1 MHNLKEIRKNFSEFA
16 KSLEKRSVNVDFAN
30 LEKLDELNRELIQKK
45 ESLENEKKEIS
56 KSKDESLFKKS
67 KEISI
72 ELEKISENQKKTKI
86 KLDEILSN
94 IELEKISENQ
104 KKTKIKLDEILSN
117 IPNIPNF
124 DVPDGKDENDNVEVL
139 KSGKITEFDF
149 EPKSHYELG
158 ENLRMLDFDLAT
170 KTTGSRFVFVKD
182 KLALLE
188 RALSNFMLDTHV
200 TQNKYQEISP
210 PLIASDNTMF
220 GTGQLPKFENDQF
233 EIKFDEGSDRKFLI
247 PTAEVI
253 LTNIVK
259 DQILDRKNLPL
270 RFVASTP
277 CFRKEAGSYG
287 KDTKGMIRQ
296 HQFYKV
302 EMVSIV
308 EKENCLEE
316 LERMTNCAT
325 DILDKLELPYRKV
338 ILCTGD
344 MGFSAEKTYDI
355 EVWLPSENKYREISS
370 CSSCSTFQAQRMKTR
385 YKNEKKE
392 TVFVG
397 TLNGSGLAIGRTLI
411 AVLENYQQKD
421 GSIIVPKVLRPYMNN
436 LELISAK

>member
-1 MHNLKEIRKNFSEFA
+1 MHNLKEIRKDISKFE
-16 KSLEKRSVNVDFAN
+16 KDLKKRSAKIDFNN
-30 LEKLDELNRELIQKK
+30 LKKLDELNRDLIQKK
-45 ESLENEKKEIS
+45 ENLEKEKKYIS

-67 KEISI
+67 KEISA
-72 ELEKISENQKKTKI
+72 ELEKISEQQKNTKI
-86 KLDEILSN
+86 ELDSILS
-94 IELEKISENQ
+94 S
-104 KKTKIKLDEILSN
+104 
-117 IPNIPNF
+117 IPNIPHQ
-124 DVPDGKDENDNVEVL
+124 DVPNGKDENDNVEVL
-139 KSGKITEFDF
+139 KAGKVPEFDF
-149 EPKSHYELG
+149 KPKSHYELG
-158 ENLRMLDFDLAT
+158 ENLGMLDFDLAT
-170 KTTGSRFVFVKD
+170 KTTGSRFVFVK
-182 KLALLE
+182 KELALLE
-188 RALSNFMLDTHV
+188 RALSNFMLDTHII
-200 TQNKYQEISP
+200 QNGYQEISP
-210 PLIASDNTMF
+210 PLIASDNTMY

-233 EIKFDEGSDRKFLI
+233 EIKFDQGSDRKFLI

-259 DQILDRKNLPL
+259 DKIVDQKELPM

-316 LERMTNCAT
+316 LERMTDCAT
-325 DILDKLELPYRKV
+325 GILDNLELPYRKV
-338 ILCTGD
+338 ILCSGD

-370 CSSCSTFQAQRMKTR
+370 CSSCSTFQAQRMKSR
-385 YKNEKKE
+385 YKNKNKE

-397 TLNGSGLAIGRTLI
+397 TLNGSGLAVGRTLI

>member
-1 MHNLKEIRKNFSEFA
+1 MHNIKEIRKDFSKFQ
-16 KSLEKRSVNVDFAN
+16 KSLEKRNLEVDF
-30 LEKLDELNRELIQKK
+30 EKIQKLDEQNRNLIQKK
-45 ESLENEKKEIS
+45 ESLEKEKKDIS

-67 KEISI
+67 KEISK
-72 ELEKISENQKKTKI
+72 ELEKIVEDQKQI
-86 KLDEILSN
+86 KFDLDSILS
-94 IELEKISENQ
+94 S
-104 KKTKIKLDEILSN
+104 
-117 IPNIPNF
+117 IPNIPHE
-124 DVPDGKDENDNVEVL
+124 DVPNGKDENDNKEIL
-139 KSGKITEFDF
+139 KSGEIPNLEFK
-149 EPKSHYELG
+149 PKTHYELG
-158 ENLRMLDFDLAT
+158 EKLNMLDFDLAT

-188 RALSNFMLDTHV
+188 RAISNFMLDTHIH
-200 TQNKYQEISP
+200 QNGYQEISP
-210 PLIASDNTMF
+210 PLMASESTMY

-259 DQILDRKNLPL
+259 DKMIDLNNLPM

-287 KDTKGMIRQ
+287 KDTRGMIRQ

-308 EKENCLEE
+308 ENEKCLEE
-316 LERMTNCAT
+316 LERMTDCAT

-338 ILCTGD
+338 ILCSGD

-370 CSSCSTFQAQRMKTR
+370 CSSCSTFQAQRMKAR
-385 YKNEKKE
+385 YKNNNKE
-392 TVFVG
+392 NVFAG
-397 TLNGSGLAIGRTLI
+397 TLNGSGLAVGRTLI
-411 AVLENYQQKD
+411 AIMENYQQKD
-421 GSIIVPKVLRPYMNN
+421 GSIIIPKVLRPYMNN
-436 LELISAK
+436 MELISKN

>member
-1 MHNLKEIRKNFSEFA
+1 MHNIKEIRKDFSKFQ
-16 KSLEKRSVNVDFAN
+16 KSLEKRNINVDF
-30 LEKLDELNRELIQKK
+30 EKIQKLDEQNRDLIQKK
-45 ESLENEKKEIS
+45 ESLEKEKKDIS

-67 KEISI
+67 KEISK
-72 ELEKISENQKKTKI
+72 ELDKIVEDQKQI
-86 KLDEILSN
+86 KFDLDSLLS
-94 IELEKISENQ
+94 S
-104 KKTKIKLDEILSN
+104 
-117 IPNIPNF
+117 IPNIPHE
-124 DVPDGKDENDNVEVL
+124 DVPNGKDENDNKEML
-139 KSGKITEFDF
+139 KSGEIPNLEFK
-149 EPKSHYELG
+149 PKTHYELG
-158 ENLRMLDFDLAT
+158 EKLNMLDFDLAT

-188 RALSNFMLDTHV
+188 RAISNFMLDTHIH
-200 TQNKYQEISP
+200 QNGYQEISP
-210 PLIASDNTMF
+210 PLMASESTMY

-259 DQILDRKNLPL
+259 DKMIDLNNLPM

-287 KDTKGMIRQ
+287 KDTRGMIRQ

-308 EKENCLEE
+308 ENEKCLEE

-338 ILCTGD
+338 ILCSGD

-370 CSSCSTFQAQRMKTR
+370 CSSCSTFQAQRMKAR
-385 YKNEKKE
+385 YKNKNKE
-392 TVFVG
+392 NVFAG
-397 TLNGSGLAIGRTLI
+397 TLNGSGLAVGRTLI
-411 AVLENYQQKD
+411 AIMENYQQKD
-421 GSIIVPKVLRPYMNN
+421 GSIIIPKVLRPYMNN
-436 LELISAK
+436 MELISNN

>member
-1 MHNLKEIRKNFSEFA
+1 MHDLKEIRKNFDNFQKA
-16 KSLEKRSVNVDFAN
+16 LEKRYINIDFNKLKN
-30 LEKLDELNRELIQKK
+30 LDIQNRELIQNK
-45 ESLENEKKEIS
+45 EILEKEKKDIS
-56 KSKDESLFKKS
+56 KSKDKSLFEKS
-67 KEISI
+67 KGITSKI
-72 ELEKISENQKKTKI
+72 EKLIKEQKNIKT
-86 KLDEILSN
+86 N
-94 IELEKISENQ
+94 
-104 KKTKIKLDEILSN
+104 LDEILSN
-117 IPNIPNF
+117 IPNIPHS
-124 DVPDGKDENDNVEVL
+124 DVPIGKNENDNLEVS
-139 KSGKITEFDF
+139 KSGKVPNFDF
-149 EPKSHYELG
+149 KPKSHYELG
-158 ENLRMLDFDLAT
+158 ESLDMLDFDLAT

-188 RALSNFMLDTHV
+188 RALSNFMLDTHILK
-200 TQNKYQEISP
+200 NGYQEISP
-210 PLIASDNTMF
+210 PLLATESTMF
-220 GTGQLPKFENDQF
+220 GTGQLPKFETDQF
-233 EIKFDEGSDRKFLI
+233 ELKLEEGTGRKFLI

-259 DQILDRKNLPL
+259 DRILDQKNLPM

-308 EKENCLEE
+308 EQDKCLEE
-316 LERMTNCAT
+316 LERMTDCAT
-325 DILDKLELPYRKV
+325 NILDLLELPYRKV
-338 ILCTGD
+338 ILCSGD

-370 CSSCSTFQAQRMKTR
+370 CSSCATFQSVRMKSR

-392 TVFVG
+392 TLFVG
-397 TLNGSGLAIGRTLI
+397 TLNGSGLAVGRTLI

-421 GSIIVPKVLRPYMNN
+421 GSIIIPKILRPYMNN
-436 LELISAK
+436 LEKILSN

>member
-16 KSLEKRSVNVDFAN
+16 KLLEKRSVNVDFAN

-67 KEISI
+67 KEIS
-72 ELEKISENQKKTKI
+72 
-86 KLDEILSN
+86 

>member
-1 MHNLKEIRKNFSEFA
+1 MHNIKEIRKDFSKFQ
-16 KSLEKRSVNVDFAN
+16 KSLEKRNLEVDF
-30 LEKLDELNRELIQKK
+30 EKIQKLDEQNRNLIQKK
-45 ESLENEKKEIS
+45 ESLEKEKKDIS

-67 KEISI
+67 KEISK
-72 ELEKISENQKKTKI
+72 ELDKIVEDQKQI
-86 KLDEILSN
+86 KFDLDSMLS
-94 IELEKISENQ
+94 S
-104 KKTKIKLDEILSN
+104 
-117 IPNIPNF
+117 IPNIPHE
-124 DVPDGKDENDNVEVL
+124 DVPNGKDENDNKEIL
-139 KSGKITEFDF
+139 KSGEIPNLEFK
-149 EPKSHYELG
+149 PKTHYELG
-158 ENLRMLDFDLAT
+158 EKLNMLDFDLAT

-188 RALSNFMLDTHV
+188 RAISNFMLDTHIH
-200 TQNKYQEISP
+200 QNGYQEISP
-210 PLIASDNTMF
+210 PLMASESTMY

-259 DQILDRKNLPL
+259 DKMIDLNNLPM

-287 KDTKGMIRQ
+287 KDTRGMIRQ

-308 EKENCLEE
+308 ENEKCLEE

-338 ILCTGD
+338 ILCSGD

-370 CSSCSTFQAQRMKTR
+370 CSSCSTFQAQRMKAR
-385 YKNEKKE
+385 YKNNNKE
-392 TVFVG
+392 NVFVG
-397 TLNGSGLAIGRTLI
+397 TLNGSGLAVGRTLI
-411 AVLENYQQKD
+411 AIMENYQQKD
-421 GSIIVPKVLRPYMNN
+421 GSIIIPKVLRPYMNN
-436 LELISAK
+436 MELISNN